1 MSIKFRSKAG
11 IITLI
16 LILLTLAFIFGQSM
30 LPTLE
35 SGIQSDKISGALGNT
50 AENIIGT
57 GTSEK
62 QEQVDSIKTFIHT
75 YIRKFAHFFEYG
87 LLGVE
92 IALFVFFEYGN
103 RGKKRFQ
110 MPFEFKL
117 CFFAVIFC
125 ILAAFIDESI
135 QIVSGRVPAV
145 LDIWLDLG
153 GFSALFAVVF
163 TVLIFFGKKDAP
175 TLTDTAQDCEI
186 I

>member
-1 MSIKFRSKAG
+1 
-11 IITLI
+11 
-16 LILLTLAFIFGQSM
+16 M

-50 AENIIGT
+50 AETLIGT

-92 IALFVFFEYGN
+92 ISLFVYFEYGN
-103 RGKKRFQ
+103 MAKKRFQ
-110 MPFEFKL
+110 KPFEFKY

-135 QIVSGRVPAV
+135 QILSGRVPAV

-163 TVLIFFGKKDAP
+163 IILIFFENKAVCAA
-175 TLTDTAQDCEI
+175 TEAVQDCEI